1 MKKIIY
7 FLALFLSISA
17 ANFSLAQ
24 VAQNSW
30 SFGFGFTYPRFMSTD
45 VRPQEENYGGFISLQ
60 RNFSEFVGLRL
71 LANYSHMKGRIGGY
85 DPVLDRYY
93 YTNGTKVPSLTEFM
107 HSNVLSGSLDLLYY
121 FVPCLSVS
129 PYMGLGLGI
138 ASLNPSW
145 PSNVFNPNVKSVVSA
160 QLNLIFGSEWRLSNN
175 WNLKTEFGYHST
187 AGQLDGVVNNTRHG
201 IFGSDADGYIT
212 FNAGLVY
219 YFSKGAPSKYC
230 ELYSGI
236 KVKMSAVTSS
246 PTVEEIDSVIQQ
258 HVPKIEEKKVVVE
271 KTITSLGQTNWI
283 LFGVNFD
290 SQKSELSPEASV
302 VLENDIQTLKENPD
316 VKVEIEGYT
325 DNVESPSESQKL
337 SLDRAESVKSYLVH
351 EGIEGSRITTIGM
364 GDKNPKAD
372 NGTEDGRALNRRVE
386 FKIIK

>member
-1 MKKIIY
+1 MKKLFSLFT
-7 FLALFLSISA
+7 FLFIFSA
-17 ANFSLAQ
+17 FEISLAQ

-236 KVKMSAVTSS
+236 TIEVPSQTCVSLDQ
-246 PTVEEIDSVIQQ
+246 IDSLLTKHI
-258 HVPKIEEKKVVVE
+258 PKTIETQVVVE
-271 KTITSLGQTNWI
+271 KPVYKIEKNWVLYGINFEFNKSSLLPESYPI
-283 LFGVNFD
+283 LDHAV
-290 SQKSELSPEASV
+290 E
-302 VLENDIQTLKENPD
+302 VLKDNPD
-316 VKVEIEGYT
+316 VKVEIEGYC
-325 DNVESPSESQKL
+325 DYIGSQEYNLKL
-337 SLDRAESVKSYLVH
+337 SKRRADAVRDYFIQKGIASSRLTTEGYGKSNP
-351 EGIEGSRITTIGM
+351 IG
-364 GDKNPKAD
+364 D
-372 NGTEDGRALNRRVE
+372 NHTVIGRAMNRRIELKV
-386 FKIIK
+386 IK